1 MLCRLIVDYACESDG
16 CVVMAECI
24 TQLLEKEERGA
35 AGGDKVHAA
44 SATQGPVP
52 HFMVSG

>member
-24 TQLLEKEERGA
+24 TQLLEKEECGA

-44 SATQGPVP
+44 SATQGHVP

>member
-1 MLCRLIVDYACESDG
+1 MCRLIVDYACESDG

-24 TQLLEKEERGA
+24 TQLLEKEERAA

-44 SATQGPVP
+44 NAALGPVP

>member
-24 TQLLEKEERGA
+24 TQLLEKEERAA

-44 SATQGPVP
+44 NAALGPVP